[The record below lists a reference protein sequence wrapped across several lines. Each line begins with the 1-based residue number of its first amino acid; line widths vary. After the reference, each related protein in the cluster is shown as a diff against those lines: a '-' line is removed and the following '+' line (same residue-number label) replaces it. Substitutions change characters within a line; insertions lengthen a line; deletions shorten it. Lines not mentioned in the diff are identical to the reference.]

1 MASQNWKLIGTKTP
15 EEIQQNEVYALLDRI
30 QDKLSLKFN
39 ISIQPQTEDEAS
51 TQCSKN
57 EKNSDLNQE
66 RPFQKISKS
75 VDFIGSNIPKLHFC
89 KLLEHCNLVKT

>member
-1 MASQNWKLIGTKTP
+1 MNFLTNISCFYVLLILQSVMAIQNWKLIGTKTP

-39 ISIQPQTEDEAS
+39 ISIQPQTEDETS

-57 EKNSDLNQE
+57 SDLIQE
-66 RPFQKISKS
+66 RPFQKILIS
-75 VDFIGSNIPKLHFC
+75 VDFIVSL
-89 KLLEHCNLVKT
+89 